1 VNSLLLAASLLPG
14 AWRIDTLLV
23 ADGSRA
29 ALVLPGRPE
38 SRAAKSRSKVPLVVW
53 LHGGIGA
60 NNPSK
65 GLLAAQGFAAWA
77 DSGRFALLA
86 PSAWPAS
93 PWWSASAQARIADLV
108 AQASRR
114 PGIDASR
121 IVLAGVSD
129 GGSGALWL
137 ASRLRGDWGIR
148 LRGVAVWSTDPSV
161 LVAQGVPFDPSAL
174 KGLPVR
180 WTAGERDRLYPMED
194 VATWWDRL
202 RGAGVGLDAHDDPL
216 ADHDLAFHQADLG
229 RFPAWLRA
237 HSGR

>member
-1 VNSLLLAASLLPG
+1 MNSLLLAAALVSG
-14 AWRIDTLLV
+14 AWRIDTLQV

-29 ALVLPGRPE
+29 ALVLPRRAVREGRGP
-38 SRAAKSRSKVPLVVW
+38 RTKVPLVVW

-65 GLLAAQGFAAWA
+65 GLAAAAGFAAWA

-93 PWWSASAQARIADLV
+93 PWWSPSAQTRIADLV
-108 AQASRR
+108 AQAARR
-114 PGIDASR
+114 PGVDASR

-137 ASRLRGDWGIR
+137 ASRLRARWGAR

-161 LVAQGVPFDPSAL
+161 LVAQGVAFDPSTL
-174 KGLPVR
+174 EGMPVR
-180 WTAGERDRLYPMED
+180 WTAGERDRLYPIQD
-194 VATWWDRL
+194 VASWWERL
-202 RGAGVGLDAHDDPL
+202 RVAGVSLEARDDPA
-216 ADHDLAFHQADLG
+216 ADHDLAFHQVDLG

-237 HSGR
+237 HAAP